1 MTCDCDHHETC
12 AVCVP
17 SLHGAKVRKAALLEA
32 AEVIAMEGLDGYA
45 DQLRLMAEG
54 ETK

>member
-1 MTCDCDHHETC
+1 MEE
-12 AVCVP
+12 
-17 SLHGAKVRKAALLEA
+17 LIKELREYAKHAQWQAPGKAAALLEA

-54 ETK
+54 E